1 MREMTLTIFL
11 NNIDLRCTIEVNG
24 TNYDNGFEIVSAY
37 LSDSNINI
45 VDLLDEVE
53 LSKAVYIKLKLSE
66 L

>member
-1 MREMTLTIFL
+1 MREMTVIIFL

>member
-1 MREMTLTIFL
+1 MREITLTIFL
-11 NNIDLRCTIEVNG
+11 NNIDFRCTIEVNG

>member
-1 MREMTLTIFL
+1 MREIAVIIFL

>member
-1 MREMTLTIFL
+1 MREMTIRIFL
-11 NNIDLRCTIEVNG
+11 NNIDLRCTIEVYG
-24 TNYDNGFEIVSAY
+24 TNYDNGFDIVSAY

-53 LSKAVYIKLKLSE
+53 LSKALFIKLKLWE

>member
-1 MREMTLTIFL
+1 MREIKLTIFL

>member
-1 MREMTLTIFL
+1 MREMTVIIFL
-11 NNIDLRCTIEVNG
+11 NNIDLRCTIEVND

-45 VDLLDEVE
+45 ADLLDEVE

>member
-1 MREMTLTIFL
+1 MREITMRIFL
-11 NNIDLRCTIEVNG
+11 NNIDLRCTIVTDG
-24 TNYDNGFEIVSAY
+24 TNYDNGFEIISTY

-53 LSKAVYIKLKLSE
+53 LSRAVYTKLKLSE

>member
-37 LSDSNINI
+37 LSDSDINI
-45 VDLLDEVE
+45 LDLLDEVE
-53 LSKAVYIKLKLSE
+53 LSKALFIKLKLWE

>member
-1 MREMTLTIFL
+1 MREMTITIFL

-37 LSDSNINI
+37 LSDSDINI
-45 VDLLDEVE
+45 LDLLDEVE
-53 LSKAVYIKLKLSE
+53 LSKALFIKLKLWE